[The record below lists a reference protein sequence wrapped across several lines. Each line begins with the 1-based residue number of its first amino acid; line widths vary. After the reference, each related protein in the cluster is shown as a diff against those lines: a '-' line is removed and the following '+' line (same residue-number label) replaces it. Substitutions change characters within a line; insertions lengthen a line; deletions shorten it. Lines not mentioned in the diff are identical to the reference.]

1 MAGVINTATSSLAAY
16 QKALD
21 VIANNIANA
30 NTPGYSRQTVNFTP
44 KPSQGSSEGFI
55 GSGVDILDIERHSN
69 QFVNAQVRNTLAS
82 FAEHDALYTQ
92 ALEIDR
98 LLSQQGTSISG
109 SIQEFMNALA
119 QANELPDSAAAR
131 GVLFNQS
138 SFMVNQF
145 KSMQENLGEIEHNV
159 SNQAVLIVDQM
170 NEIAAAIAD
179 INNQVIS
186 GIGTAPDLLDKRDQ
200 LLKELSAFTEVRT
213 SLQSDGV
220 MNVSIGKGEVLVIGG
235 DSVPLSIGTNVSV
248 AGGLDIFIGAGAG
261 KISITQ
267 NIQGGEL
274 GGLFSFKQNILD
286 PTSQTLGQMAIGL
299 SLFMNQ
305 QHQLGI
311 DMNNQVGKS
320 LFTDLNSNEIQ
331 LSRVSASDTNSG
343 SATLSVS
350 ITDIN
355 QTQVSDYELSIVDT
369 GTNTVQI
376 TRISDGFSQAYSY
389 TSNPPAPPAASL
401 TVDGMTITVDDT
413 ANLSNN
419 DLYILSPTKG
429 AAANLDFTLNNPSEF
444 ALASP
449 VRVEAAINNTGQ
461 GDIKLQQVLSTST
474 NAINKEYR
482 IDFISDT
489 QYNLVNVSDSTTTG
503 PLAFTPNSDNTVS
516 IPDAVTPAY
525 TIVLSGIP
533 KSGDSFSASFNSGG
547 IGDNTNGLLLSDFQN
562 AKTFMGGN
570 ESIFERYSSLIADVG
585 GKTFQA
591 QMRQESANILHQQA
605 MDKRNSISGVN
616 LDEEA
621 ANLLRFQQ
629 AYQAAGQVL
638 SVTKQL
644 MDVLFSTFR

>member
-44 KPSQGSSEGFI
+44 KPSQGASGGYI
-55 GSGVDILDIERHSN
+55 GSGVDISNIERHSN
-69 QFVNAQVRNTLAS
+69 QFVNSQVRNTLAS
-82 FAEHDALYTQ
+82 YAEHDALYTQ

-138 SFMVNQF
+138 NFMVNQF
-145 KSMQENLGEIEHNV
+145 KTMQETIGEIENNV
-159 SNQAVLIVDQM
+159 SSQAMLIVDQM
-170 NEIAAAIAD
+170 NEIASAIAD

-213 SLQSDGV
+213 SLQADGV
-220 MNVSIGKGEVLVIGG
+220 LNVSIGKGEVLVIGG

-248 AGGLDIFIGAGAG
+248 AGGLDIFIGTGAG
-261 KISITQ
+261 RISITQ

-274 GGLFSFKQNILD
+274 GGLFNFKQNILD

-305 QHQLGI
+305 QHQLG
-311 DMNNQVGKS
+311 M
-320 LFTDLNSNEIQ
+320 DLNSQIGKNLFSDLNSSAIQ
-331 LSRVSASDTNSG
+331 LSRVSASVTNAG
-343 SATLSVS
+343 SATLSLS

-355 QTQVSDYELSIVDT
+355 QTQISDYELSVVDS
-369 GTNTVQI
+369 GTNTVQV
-376 TRISDGFSQAYSY
+376 TRISDGFSQAYTL

-413 ANLSNN
+413 TNLSNN

-429 AAANLDFTLNNPSEF
+429 AAANLDFILNSPSEF
-444 ALASP
+444 ALASS
-449 VRVEAAINNTGQ
+449 VRVEEAISNTGQ
-461 GDIKLQQVLSTST
+461 GDIKLQQVLSTSN

-489 QYNLVNVSDSTTTG
+489 QYNLVNVTDSTTTG
-503 PLAFTPNSDNTVS
+503 PLAFTPNSENSLS
-516 IPDAVTPAY
+516 IPDAITPAY
-525 TIVLSGIP
+525 SIVLSGLP

-547 IGDNTNGLLLSDFQN
+547 IGDNSNGLLLSDFQN

-605 MDKRNSISGVN
+605 VDKRDSISGVN